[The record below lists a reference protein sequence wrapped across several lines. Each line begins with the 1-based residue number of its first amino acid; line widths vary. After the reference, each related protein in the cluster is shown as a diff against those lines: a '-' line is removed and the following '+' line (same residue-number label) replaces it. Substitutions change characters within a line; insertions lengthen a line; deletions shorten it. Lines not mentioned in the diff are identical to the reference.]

1 MEEHFSNQKIN
12 RISMVQTV
20 NICGGDG
27 EITSFIFMPQIAL
40 GNLANIYPFF
50 TCGILIAF

>member
-1 MEEHFSNQKIN
+1 
-12 RISMVQTV
+12 MVQTV